1 MLLMANMV
9 YNKKCKK
16 QVHKEMIDSIY
27 QLLGDI
33 KKGNNVK
40 LRQLGGGIV
49 KTPEVI
55 KYKFF
60 EDTLIIESECT
71 RYEFSIHY
79 D

>member
-33 KKGNNVK
+33 KKGNKVK

-60 EDTLIIESECT
+60 EDALIIESECT

>member
-9 YNKKCKK
+9 YNKNCKK

-40 LRQLGGGIV
+40 LKQLGGGIV
-49 KTPEVI
+49 KTPQVI

-60 EDTLIIESECT
+60 EDTLIIESECA

>member
-33 KKGNNVK
+33 KKGNKVK

-49 KTPEVI
+49 KIPEVI

>member
-1 MLLMANMV
+1 MLLMADMV
-9 YNKKCKK
+9 YNKRCKK
-16 QVHKEMIDSIY
+16 KVHQEMIDSVF

-33 KKGNNVK
+33 KKGDNVK
-40 LRQLGGGIV
+40 LRQLGGGII
-49 KTPEVI
+49 KTPEVT

-60 EDTLIIESECT
+60 EDKLILESECT

>member
-9 YNKKCKK
+9 YNKKFKK

-40 LRQLGGGIV
+40 LKQLGGGIV
-49 KTPEVI
+49 KTPAVI

>member
-9 YNKKCKK
+9 CNKKCKK